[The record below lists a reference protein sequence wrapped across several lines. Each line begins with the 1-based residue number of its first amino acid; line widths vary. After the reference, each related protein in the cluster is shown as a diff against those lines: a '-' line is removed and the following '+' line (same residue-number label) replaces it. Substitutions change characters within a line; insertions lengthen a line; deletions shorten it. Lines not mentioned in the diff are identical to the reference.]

1 MKDMRSLDR
10 LFLVVVGV
18 AVVVLQTAN
27 GGSARPA
34 GGSPVALVTAESSG
48 EVLAVSL
55 PAGKILRRVHLV
67 NPQAIAAQPSGP
79 AVVVSP
85 SGTVTLLAY
94 HSLRPLKVFR
104 SLRSPQIAAITP
116 DGKWA
121 YVTDAATGK
130 LCVINLAERKIVDT
144 VFVGAGAHHLAIS
157 PDGDRTW
164 VALSEQATTI
174 VILNASNPG
183 APRVVSRFHPPVAAH
198 DLAFAPDGQTVWVS
212 SAAAP
217 YVSVLDARSAR
228 LIATVAAGKAP
239 QHIAFI
245 PYGKPRAFI
254 SSGYGSTIEEVDA
267 GTRRI
272 VARAELPYGSF
283 DLATS
288 GDIVATASLLDGEV
302 SEFNG
307 ETLARW
313 MTRKLAPAARDVA
326 ISVWP

>member
-1 MKDMRSLDR
+1 MQDMRSLAR
-10 LFLVVVGV
+10 LFLVVAGV

-27 GGSARPA
+27 GGSARLA
-34 GGSPVALVTAESSG
+34 GGSPVALVTAESSD

-55 PAGKILRRVHLV
+55 PAGKVLRRVHLV

-94 HSLRPLKVFR
+94 HSLRPLKVSR

-130 LCVINLAERKIVDT
+130 LCVINLAERKIIDQ
-144 VFVGAGAHHLAIS
+144 VFVGVGAHHLAIS
-157 PDGDRTW
+157 PDGRRAW

-174 VILNASNPG
+174 VVLDTSDPR
-183 APRVVSRFHPPVAAH
+183 APRVISRFHPRVAAH
-198 DLAFAPDGQTVWVS
+198 DLAFAPDGRTVWVS

-217 YVSVLDARSAR
+217 YVSVLNARSAR
-228 LIATVAAGKAP
+228 LIATVSAGKAP

-245 PYGKPRAFI
+245 AYGKPRAFI
-254 SSGYGSTIEEVDA
+254 SSGYGATIEAVDA
-267 GTRRI
+267 RTRRI
-272 VARAELPYGSF
+272 IARAQLPYGSF

-288 GDIVATASLLDGEV
+288 GDIVATASLLDGQV

-307 ETLARW
+307 QTLARW
-313 MTRKLAPAARDVA
+313 LTTKLAAATRDVA

>member
-1 MKDMRSLDR
+1 MRSFAR
-10 LFLVVVGV
+10 LLVAVGV
-18 AVVVLQTAN
+18 AVVVLEAAN
-27 GGSARPA
+27 ASSARPA
-34 GGSPVALVTAESSG
+34 GGSPVALVTAESSD

-55 PAGKILRRVHLV
+55 PTGKVLRRVHIV

-121 YVTDAATGK
+121 YVTDSATGR
-130 LCVINLAERKIVDT
+130 LSVINLAERKIVHT

-157 PDGDRTW
+157 PDGARTW

-174 VILNASNPG
+174 VILDTSNPA
-183 APRVVSRFHPPVAAH
+183 APRVVGRFRPPVPAH
-198 DLAFAPDGQTVWVS
+198 DLAFAPDGQTAWVT
-212 SAAAP
+212 SAEAP
-217 YVSVLDARSAR
+217 YVSVLNARSGR
-228 LIATVAAGKAP
+228 LIATVSAGKAP
-239 QHIAFI
+239 QHIVFD
-245 PYGKPRAFI
+245 PYGRPRAFI
-254 SSGYGSTIEEVDA
+254 TSGYGSTIEEVNA
-267 GTRRI
+267 HTRRI
-272 VARAELPYGSF
+272 IARAEVPYGSF
-283 DLATS
+283 NLAAA
-288 GDIVATASLLDGEV
+288 GDVLVTASLLDGEA

-307 ETLARW
+307 ATLTRW
-313 MTRKLAPAARDVA
+313 MTTKLAPATRSVA

>member
-1 MKDMRSLDR
+1 MKDMRALAR
-10 LFLVVVGV
+10 LFLVFVGA
-18 AVVVLQTAN
+18 AVVLLQTAN

-34 GGSPVALVTAESSG
+34 GGSPVALVTAESSN

-55 PAGKILRRVHLV
+55 PAGKVLRRVHIV

-94 HSLRPLKVFR
+94 HSLRPLRVFR

-116 DGKWA
+116 DGKWV

-157 PDGDRTW
+157 PDGARTW

-174 VILNASNPG
+174 VTLNTSNPA
-183 APRVVSRFHPPVAAH
+183 APQVVSRFRPPVAAH
-198 DLAFAPDGQTVWVS
+198 DLAFAPDGQTVWVT

-217 YVSVLDARSAR
+217 YVSVLSAHSAR
-228 LIATVAAGKAP
+228 LIARVSAGKAP

-254 SSGYGSTIEEVDA
+254 SSGYGSTIEEVNA

-272 VARAELPYGSF
+272 IARAELPYGSF
-283 DLATS
+283 NLATA
-288 GDIVATASLLDGEV
+288 GDIVVTASLLDGEI

-307 ETLARW
+307 ATLARW
-313 MTRKLAPAARDVA
+313 MTRKLAPATRSVA